1 MITKQFK
8 ERSRAEWKRL
18 NPSYVNPSQPV
29 SQTVLS
35 ACMETVPG
43 YFAPLRF
50 IWWLVVRS
58 WRSAKTT
65 RGDLK

>member
-8 ERSRAEWKRL
+8 ERSRAEWKRI
-18 NPSYVNPSQPV
+18 NPTYVNPNQMIGQSF
-29 SQTVLS
+29 LS
-35 ACMETVPG
+35 ACQETLSG

-58 WRSAKTT
+58 WRPSNTT
-65 RGDLK
+65 RGNLK